1 MAKRCTGSCTA
12 VRIWTTIEHAKSTA
26 RSSMRR
32 NEVREGHRCSSHA
45 HAKLHARPLNGR
57 CLLSTSERKNQTA
70 CPTSSQGI
78 RASRIW
84 VHEAA
89 LNKAHGCG
97 DALPCCCTA
106 CPQPARSRH
115 SRLVL
120 SGATRAFASTN
131 NADQLYVQE
140 WMNTP
145 TRRSAASYCDKFSIT
160 SDISRG
166 APVAL
171 RKSDGAK
178 SAPKR
183 LWK

>member
-106 CPQPARSRH
+106 CPQPANCRHWDWAENELSSRRPREVCFGRLSQLFNSFLESQGGWDVH
-115 SRLVL
+115 S
-120 SGATRAFASTN
+120 
-131 NADQLYVQE
+131 
-140 WMNTP
+140 
-145 TRRSAASYCDKFSIT
+145 C
-160 SDISRG
+160 
-166 APVAL
+166 
-171 RKSDGAK
+171 
-178 SAPKR
+178 
-183 LWK
+183 